1 MNTQEIINELT
12 RNDRFII
19 RDTLRMRYS
28 IRYIDY
34 MFNNR
39 RKRTALF
46 KRTVK
51 TYWNSKQELA
61 TKIEKLMNEFQKEK
75 DIDDEFRSKNE
86 LSPEFKCEPREL
98 ISIRHHVKT

>member
-34 MFNNR
+34 MFDNR

-46 KRTVK
+46 KRTVRV
-51 TYWNSKQELA
+51 YWKSKQELSD
-61 TKIEKLMNEFQKEK
+61 KLDKLMDTFNNKE
-75 DIDDEFRSKNE
+75 E
-86 LSPEFKCEPREL
+86 L
-98 ISIRHHVKT
+98 V

>member
-1 MNTQEIINELT
+1 MNTQEIINALT

-34 MFNNR
+34 MFDNR

-46 KRTVK
+46 KRTVRV
-51 TYWNSKQELA
+51 YWKSKQELSD
-61 TKIEKLMNEFQKEK
+61 KLDKLMDTFNNKE
-75 DIDDEFRSKNE
+75 E
-86 LSPEFKCEPREL
+86 L
-98 ISIRHHVKT
+98 V

>member
-19 RDTLRMRYS
+19 RDTLKMRYS

-34 MFNNR
+34 MFDNR

-46 KRTVK
+46 KRTVRV
-51 TYWNSKQELA
+51 YWKSKQELA
-61 TKIEKLMNEFQKEK
+61 AKVDRLMNEFNNKE
-75 DIDDEFRSKNE
+75 EE
-86 LSPEFKCEPREL
+86 L
-98 ISIRHHVKT
+98 V

>member
-1 MNTQEIINELT
+1 MNTQEIITELT

-34 MFNNR
+34 MFDNR

-46 KRTVK
+46 KRTFRV
-51 TYWNSKQELA
+51 YWKSKQELA
-61 TKIEKLMNEFQKEK
+61 VKVDRLMNEFNNKE
-75 DIDDEFRSKNE
+75 EE
-86 LSPEFKCEPREL
+86 L
-98 ISIRHHVKT
+98 V

>member
-12 RNDRFII
+12 KYDRLII

-34 MFNNR
+34 MFDNR

-46 KRTVK
+46 KRTVRV
-51 TYWNSKQELA
+51 YWKSKQELA
-61 TKIEKLMNEFQKEK
+61 TKIDELMNEFNNKE
-75 DIDDEFRSKNE
+75 E
-86 LSPEFKCEPREL
+86 L
-98 ISIRHHVKT
+98 V

>member
-12 RNDRFII
+12 RNDRLII

-34 MFNNR
+34 MFDNR

-46 KRTVK
+46 KRTVRV
-51 TYWNSKQELA
+51 YWKSKQELA
-61 TKIEKLMNEFQKEK
+61 AKVDRLMNEFNNKE
-75 DIDDEFRSKNE
+75 EE
-86 LSPEFKCEPREL
+86 L
-98 ISIRHHVKT
+98 V

>member
-12 RNDRFII
+12 KYDRWII

-34 MFNNR
+34 MLDNR

-46 KRTVK
+46 KRTVRVHWK
-51 TYWNSKQELA
+51 SKQELTA
-61 TKIEKLMNEFQKEK
+61 KVDRLMNEFNNKE
-75 DIDDEFRSKNE
+75 EE
-86 LSPEFKCEPREL
+86 L
-98 ISIRHHVKT
+98 V

>member
-12 RNDRFII
+12 RNDRLII

-34 MFNNR
+34 MFDNR

-46 KRTVK
+46 KRTVRV
-51 TYWNSKQELA
+51 YWKSKQELA
-61 TKIEKLMNEFQKEK
+61 VKVDRLMNEFNNKE
-75 DIDDEFRSKNE
+75 EE
-86 LSPEFKCEPREL
+86 L
-98 ISIRHHVKT
+98 V

>member
-12 RNDRFII
+12 RNDRLII

-34 MFNNR
+34 MLDNR

-46 KRTVK
+46 KRTVR

-61 TKIEKLMNEFQKEK
+61 TKIEKLMNEFNNKE
-75 DIDDEFRSKNE
+75 E
-86 LSPEFKCEPREL
+86 L
-98 ISIRHHVKT
+98 V

>member
-12 RNDRFII
+12 RNDRLII

-46 KRTVK
+46 KRTVRV
-51 TYWNSKQELA
+51 YWKSKQELA
-61 TKIEKLMNEFQKEK
+61 VKVDRLMNEFNNKE
-75 DIDDEFRSKNE
+75 EE
-86 LSPEFKCEPREL
+86 L
-98 ISIRHHVKT
+98 V

>member
-12 RNDRFII
+12 KYDRLII

-34 MFNNR
+34 MFDNR

-46 KRTVK
+46 KRTVRV
-51 TYWNSKQELA
+51 YWKNKQELA
-61 TKIEKLMNEFQKEK
+61 IKIDKIMNEFNNKE
-75 DIDDEFRSKNE
+75 EE
-86 LSPEFKCEPREL
+86 L
-98 ISIRHHVKT
+98 V

>member
-12 RNDRFII
+12 KYDRWII

-34 MFNNR
+34 MFDNR

-46 KRTVK
+46 KLTVR
-51 TYWNSKQELA
+51 TYWKSKQELA
-61 TKIEKLMNEFQKEK
+61 AKVDKLMNEFNNKEE
-75 DIDDEFRSKNE
+75 IEYYG
-86 LSPEFKCEPREL
+86 
-98 ISIRHHVKT
+98 

>member
-12 RNDRFII
+12 RNDRLII

-34 MFNNR
+34 MLDNR

-46 KRTVK
+46 KRTVRV
-51 TYWNSKQELA
+51 YWKSKQELA
-61 TKIEKLMNEFQKEK
+61 AKVEKLMNEFNNKEE
-75 DIDDEFRSKNE
+75 IEYYG
-86 LSPEFKCEPREL
+86 
-98 ISIRHHVKT
+98 

>member
-46 KRTVK
+46 KRTVRV
-51 TYWNSKQELA
+51 YWKSKQELA
-61 TKIEKLMNEFQKEK
+61 VKVDRFMNEFNNKE
-75 DIDDEFRSKNE
+75 EE
-86 LSPEFKCEPREL
+86 L
-98 ISIRHHVKT
+98 V

>member
-12 RNDRFII
+12 KYDRWII

-34 MFNNR
+34 MFDNR

-46 KRTVK
+46 KWTVR
-51 TYWNSKQELA
+51 TYWKSKQELA
-61 TKIEKLMNEFQKEK
+61 TKIEKLMNEFNNKEE
-75 DIDDEFRSKNE
+75 IEYYG
-86 LSPEFKCEPREL
+86 
-98 ISIRHHVKT
+98 